1 MIKCPCCNQD
11 FRDYPDLIKHMKSF
25 HMLTIPDW
33 FEINIFK
40 HPGKSIIYLDNK
52 YNYQQP
58 DWDKIGRYGKKQAI
72 STVQDVI
79 SDYYG
84 MIRGDRFFQLFI
96 IDDIYFNSVPSHDFT
111 EFKEV
116 LKKFDS
122 KDRNKIWFIDFKPG
136 YPRIIDLKNLDGLK
150 IVDIDK
156 YYKLENLDTEI
167 KLNDYSIKYPEIVSL
182 DSRHYYKFNILN
194 ESSTSQVKKLRLRD
208 TDKCIRFF
216 NNSEVPEVKSIFKI
230 FKSGVQIDNF
240 DLIPNQDYIV
250 LKLVLLRNKKFVKL
264 IFDVLE
270 SSFKTI
276 RDLRD
281 SVFLRNTVTVNP
293 DNQQDLSISWLPEWR
308 EDYLNISIL

>member
-1 MIKCPCCNQD
+1 
-11 FRDYPDLIKHMKSF
+11 
-25 HMLTIPDW
+25 MLNISDW
-33 FEINIFK
+33 YEISVFK
-40 HPGKSIIYLDNK
+40 HPGKSITYLDDK

-79 SDYYG
+79 SDYYS

-96 IDDIYFNSVPSHDFT
+96 IDDIYFNSTPSHDFT
-111 EFKEV
+111 EFKDV

-136 YPRIIDLKNLDGLK
+136 YPKIIDSRNINGLK
-150 IVDIDK
+150 IVEVDK
-156 YYKLENLDTEI
+156 YYKLENTDSEI
-167 KLNDYSIKYPEIVSL
+167 RLNDYTIKYPEILSL

-194 ESSTSQVKKLRLRD
+194 ESSSSQVKKLRLRD
-208 TDKCIRFF
+208 TNECVKFF
-216 NNSEVPEVKSIFKI
+216 NNIEVPEVKSIFKI
-230 FKSGVQIDNF
+230 FKSGKQIDNF

-264 IFDVLE
+264 IFDILF
-270 SSFKTI
+270 STFKAI
-276 RDLRD
+276 KDLRD

-293 DNQQDLSISWLPEWR
+293 DNEQNLNISWIPEWR